1 MPDAPVNPGKAIE
14 VVLPPF
20 SEGRDDT
27 PGDEPAGI
35 KRKAE
40 APDQARAP
48 RTGQDRA
55 TAAAN
60 EPATREPVQRWPNWV
75 FKMLKGRHDS
85 K

>member
-1 MPDAPVNPGKAIE
+1 MNPGKAIE

-20 SEGRDDT
+20 SEARGDT
-27 PGDEPAGI
+27 PGDEPGGT

-48 RTGQDRA
+48 QLRQERT
-55 TAAAN
+55 TAAN

-75 FKMLKGRHDS
+75 FKLLHSPPGKQ
-85 K
+85 